1 VSQPDSV
8 SPARVLVADDD
19 DAVRTV
25 VGDILEEEGF
35 LVVGRA
41 VDGVE
46 ALAMARALGPDVIV
60 LDVRMPRLGGL
71 EAARQL
77 RPDAPDVRLVILSAY
92 DDPTLLQE
100 ARAVGA
106 SAFLVKGCSLDEL
119 IDAITA

>member
-1 VSQPDSV
+1 VSQPDAV
-8 SPARVLVADDD
+8 HPARVLVADDD

-77 RPDAPDVRLVILSAY
+77 RPDDPDVRLVILSAY
-92 DDPTLLQE
+92 DDPTLVQE

-106 SAFLVKGCSLDEL
+106 AAFLVKGCSLDEL
-119 IDAITA
+119 IAAIAA

>member
-1 VSQPDSV
+1 VSQPDV
-8 SPARVLVADDD
+8 VNPARVLVADDD

-77 RPDAPDVRLVILSAY
+77 RPDDPDVRLVILSAY
-92 DDPTLLQE
+92 DDPTLVQE

-106 SAFLVKGCSLDEL
+106 AAFLVKGCSLDEL
-119 IDAITA
+119 IAAIAA

>member
-1 VSQPDSV
+1 VSQPDAV
-8 SPARVLVADDD
+8 SQARVLVADDD
-19 DAVRTV
+19 DAVRMV

-60 LDVRMPRLGGL
+60 LDVRMPRMGGL

-77 RPDAPDVRLVILSAY
+77 RPEDPNVRLVILSAY
-92 DDPTLLQE
+92 DDPTLIQE

-106 SAFLVKGCSLDEL
+106 AAFLVKGCSLDEL
-119 IDAITA
+119 IAAIAA

>member
-1 VSQPDSV
+1 VSQPDPV
-8 SPARVLVADDD
+8 NPARVLVADDD

-92 DDPTLLQE
+92 DDPTLVQE

-106 SAFLVKGCSLDEL
+106 AAFLVKGCSLDEL
-119 IDAITA
+119 IDAIAA

>member
-1 VSQPDSV
+1 VSQPDAV
-8 SPARVLVADDD
+8 SQARVLVADDD
-19 DAVRTV
+19 DAVRMV

-60 LDVRMPRLGGL
+60 LDVRMPRMGGL

-77 RPDAPDVRLVILSAY
+77 RPDDPDVRLVILSAY
-92 DDPTLLQE
+92 DDPTLIQE

-106 SAFLVKGCSLDEL
+106 AAFLVKGCSLDEL
-119 IDAITA
+119 IAAIVA

>member
-1 VSQPDSV
+1 MSQPDAV
-8 SPARVLVADDD
+8 NPARVLVADDD

-92 DDPTLLQE
+92 DDPTLVQE

-106 SAFLVKGCSLDEL
+106 AAFLVKGCSLDEL
-119 IDAITA
+119 IDAIAA